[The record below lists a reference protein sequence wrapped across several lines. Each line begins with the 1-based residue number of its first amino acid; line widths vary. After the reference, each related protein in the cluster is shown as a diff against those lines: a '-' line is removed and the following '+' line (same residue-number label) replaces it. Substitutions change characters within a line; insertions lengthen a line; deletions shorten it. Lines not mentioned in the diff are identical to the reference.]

1 MKRKIFILGIMLLIL
16 SPLKAYAADQ
26 VNIVCDKTTA
36 KPGDQISCD
45 IKFSN
50 EEKIPINSFAGDVA
64 LSDNLEFVSAVAS
77 NGFFAF
83 EGETND
89 KNFGWSYSGDG
100 ISDASFVVG
109 KLTFKVKSDAKNG
122 DATAEIT
129 NVRAGN
135 DDVLHWAVNNQIISN
150 KTTIKIEV
158 PVVKGL
164 KSLDIS
170 KGYIKDSSFSSS
182 REGYTVI
189 IEGST
194 FGLSMV
200 ANNSSDKIVVTDG
213 KGNTISDV
221 SNIKF
226 DPNDDGLMLLYISV
240 GSGDTAFKYT
250 LSVSKDVD
258 DDYRGY
264 LSKLIIGGVTVGLKR
279 GQTEYTIYL
288 DDISSYDI
296 LAYLEDSENFEFEGG
311 VPSRGN
317 GSWVNIKIV
326 PKDSSSGAKSITYT
340 INVLKKNSG
349 SSGTNNGSNNNASES
364 PQTGDISM
372 FFMALILISSLVGSL
387 YLYKKNLVDLKK

>member
-16 SPLKAYAADQ
+16 SPLRIYAAEQ
-26 VNIVCDKTTA
+26 VSMVCDKTTA

-45 IKFSN
+45 IKLSTTIEVTAVEGN
-50 EEKIPINSFAGDVA
+50 IAT
-64 LSDNLEFVSAVAS
+64 SDNLEFVSVVPMSDFVFQGGAIDEKEKKITLTREVVIKDEFVA
-77 NGFFAF
+77 
-83 EGETND
+83 
-89 KNFGWSYSGDG
+89 
-100 ISDASFVVG
+100 G
-109 KLTFKVKSDAKNG
+109 KVILKVKSDAKSG
-122 DATAEIT
+122 DATIELT
-129 NVRAGN
+129 NASIGN
-135 DDVLHWAVNNQIISN
+135 DKGKMYDITSN

-164 KSLDIS
+164 KSLNIS

-189 IEGST
+189 IEGNT
-194 FGLSMV
+194 FGLSMT
-200 ANNSSDKIVVTDG
+200 ANNSSDNIVVTDG
-213 KGNTISDV
+213 KGNTINDV
-221 SNIKF
+221 NNIKF
-226 DPNDDGLMLLYISV
+226 DPNDSGLMLLYIGV

-264 LSKLIIGGVTVGLKR
+264 LSKLVIGGVNVELTR
-279 GQTEYTIYL
+279 GKTEYTIYL
-288 DDISSYDI
+288 DNISSYDI
-296 LAYLEDSENFEFEGG
+296 SAYLEDSENFMIENGG
-311 VPSRGN
+311 ISKGN

-326 PKDSSSGAKSITYT
+326 PKDPSSGAKSITYT
-340 INVLKKNSG
+340 INVLKKG
-349 SSGTNNGSNNNASES
+349 SSSNGTNNSSNNASKS

>member
-1 MKRKIFILGIMLLIL
+1 MKRKIFIFGIMLLIL

-26 VNIVCDKTTA
+26 ISMVCDKTTA
-36 KPGDQISCD
+36 KPGDQVSCD

-50 EEKIPINSFAGDVA
+50 EKKNLIQAVSGSVT

-77 NGFFAF
+77 NGFFAQG
-83 EGETND
+83 GETTD
-89 KNFGWSYSGDG
+89 KNIGWINEVGN
-100 ISDASFVVG
+100 SDANFTLG
-109 KLTFKVKSDAKNG
+109 KVTFKIKSDAKSG
-122 DATAEIT
+122 EATVELMNAE
-129 NVRAGN
+129 VGN
-135 DDVLHWAVNNQIISN
+135 DDIIFDVPSS

-170 KGYIKDSSFSSS
+170 KGFIKDTSFTSS
-182 REGYTVI
+182 RQGYTVI
-189 IEGST
+189 IEGNT
-194 FGLSMV
+194 FGLSMT

-213 KGNTISDV
+213 KGNTINDV

-226 DPNDDGLMLLYISV
+226 DPNDSGLMLLYITV

-250 LSVSKDVD
+250 LTVGKELEDE
-258 DDYRGY
+258 YNGY
-264 LSKLIIGGVTVGLKR
+264 LSKLVIGGVTVDLVKGK
-279 GQTEYTIYL
+279 TEYTVYL
-288 DDISSYDI
+288 DNINSYRVSAIVADPDNFKIEDDGIS
-296 LAYLEDSENFEFEGG
+296 E
-311 VPSRGN
+311 GN

-340 INVLKKNSG
+340 IHVLKKG
-349 SSGTNNGSNNNASES
+349 SSSGNTTNNSSDNASKS

>member
-1 MKRKIFILGIMLLIL
+1 MKRKIFIFGIMLLIL
-16 SPLKAYAADQ
+16 SPLKAYAADR
-26 VNIVCDKTTA
+26 ISMVCDKTTA
-36 KPGDQISCD
+36 KPGDQVSCD

-50 EEKIPINSFAGDVA
+50 ENKKLIQAVSGSVT

-77 NGFFAF
+77 NGFFAQG
-83 EGETND
+83 GETTD
-89 KNFGWSYSGDG
+89 KKIGWINEVGT
-100 ISDASFVVG
+100 SDANFTLG
-109 KLTFKVKSDAKNG
+109 KVTFKIKSDAKKG
-122 DATAEIT
+122 EATVELANAE
-129 NVRAGN
+129 VGN
-135 DDVLHWAVNNQIISN
+135 DDIIFDDTSE

-164 KSLDIS
+164 KGLNIS
-170 KGYIKDSSFSSS
+170 KGYIKDSSFSSL

-189 IEGST
+189 IEGNT
-194 FGLSMV
+194 FGLSMT

-213 KGNTISDV
+213 KGNTINDV

-226 DPNDDGLMLLYISV
+226 DPNDSGLMLLYISV

-264 LSKLIIGGVTVGLKR
+264 LSKLVIGGVNVELTR
-279 GQTEYTIYL
+279 GKTEYTIYL
-288 DDISSYDI
+288 DNISSYNI
-296 LAYLEDSENFEFEGG
+296 SAYLEDSENFMIENGG
-311 VPSRGN
+311 ISKGN

-326 PKDSSSGAKSITYT
+326 PKDHSSGAKSITYT
-340 INVLKKNSG
+340 INVLKKG
-349 SSGTNNGSNNNASES
+349 SSSNGTNNSSNNASKS

-387 YLYKKNLVDLKK
+387 YLYKKNLVGLKK